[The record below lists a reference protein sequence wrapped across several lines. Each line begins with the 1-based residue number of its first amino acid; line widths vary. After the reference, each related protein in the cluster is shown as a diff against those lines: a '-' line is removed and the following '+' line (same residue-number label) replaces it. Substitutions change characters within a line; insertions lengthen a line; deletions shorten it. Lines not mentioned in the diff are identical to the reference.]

1 MTIDNKNDVW
11 NNITAD
17 AKSFESLSTE
27 GGKELSD
34 LIRATTDMD
43 KKVSDLEEE
52 LKAIRVQRQKYLFD
66 LIPAKMVEM
75 GMDKVVVDGSSVSLS
90 NFVQASM
97 PKDPIDKTNAL
108 NHLREIG
115 CEDFIKNKIEVSFG
129 INEDNSAKAL
139 QADLDERGLDTSARI
154 WIEPP
159 TLKKLIRER
168 VEANQTINLE
178 LFNAYVGQVAKIKGE
193 K

>member
-1 MTIDNKNDVW
+1 MTIEKKNDIW
-11 NNITAD
+11 DNITAD

-34 LIRATTDMD
+34 LIRATTSIEDQIE
-43 KKVSDLEEE
+43 DLEKD
-52 LKAIRVQRQKYLFD
+52 LKALKVNRQKYLFD
-66 LIPAKMVEM
+66 LIPAKMAEM

-90 NFVQASM
+90 SFVQASM
-97 PKDPIDKTNAL
+97 PKDPIDKVNAL

-139 QADLDERGLDTSARI
+139 QADLDERGLDTSART

-168 VEANQTINLE
+168 VESQQIINLE
-178 LFNAYVGQVAKIKGE
+178 LFNAFVGQVAKIKGE

>member
-11 NNITAD
+11 KNVTAD
-17 AKSFESLSTE
+17 AESFESLSTE

-34 LIRATTDMD
+34 LIRATAELDI
-43 KKVSDLEEE
+43 KVADLEED
-52 LKAIRVQRQKYLFD
+52 LKTLRAKRQKYLFD
-66 LIPAKMVEM
+66 LIPAKMMEM

-97 PKDPIDKTNAL
+97 PKDPIDKVNAL

-139 QADLDERGLDTSARI
+139 QADLDDRGLDTTART

-168 VEANQTINLE
+168 VESNQNINLE
-178 LFNAYVGQVAKIKGE
+178 LFNAFVGQVAKIKGE
-193 K
+193 T

>member
-1 MTIDNKNDVW
+1 MTIEKKNDIW
-11 NNITAD
+11 DNITAD

-34 LIRATTDMD
+34 LIRATTSIEDQIE
-43 KKVSDLEEE
+43 DLEKD
-52 LKAIRVQRQKYLFD
+52 LKALKVNRQKYLFD
-66 LIPAKMVEM
+66 LIPAKMAEM

-90 NFVQASM
+90 SFVQASM
-97 PKDPIDKTNAL
+97 PKDPIDKVNAL

-139 QADLDERGLDTSARI
+139 QADLDERGLDTSART

-168 VEANQTINLE
+168 VESQQTINLE
-178 LFNAYVGQVAKIKGE
+178 LFNAFVGQVAKIKGE

>member
-1 MTIDNKNDVW
+1 MTIEKKNDVW
-11 NNITAD
+11 DNITAD
-17 AKSFESLSTE
+17 AEAFDSLSTE

-34 LIRATTDMD
+34 LIRATT
-43 KKVSDLEEE
+43 SIEEEIADLEKD
-52 LKAIRVQRQKYLFD
+52 LKSVKVKRQKYLFD

-90 NFVQASM
+90 SFVQASM
-97 PKDPIDKTNAL
+97 PKDPIDKVNAI

-139 QADLDERGLDTSARI
+139 KADLDDRGLDTSART

-178 LFNAYVGQVAKIKGE
+178 LFNAFVGQVAKIKGE

>member
-1 MTIDNKNDVW
+1 MTIEKKNDIW
-11 NNITAD
+11 DNITAD

-34 LIRATTDMD
+34 LIRATT
-43 KKVSDLEEE
+43 SIEEEIADLEKD
-52 LKAIRVQRQKYLFD
+52 LKSVKVKRQKYLFD

-90 NFVQASM
+90 SFVQASM
-97 PKDPIDKTNAL
+97 PKDPIDKVNAI

-139 QADLDERGLDTSARI
+139 QADLDDRGLDTSART

-168 VEANQTINLE
+168 VESNQIINLE
-178 LFNAYVGQVAKIKGE
+178 LFNAFVGQVAKIKGE